1 MIGLSCIQL
10 EPRSA
15 PWITAL
21 STLLYSEKTRK
32 TAGTVRLFVLSMA
45 FSLALL
51 GMMGQA
57 LAQSPTAETLVM
69 EIEGPINPVKE
80 RYLAR
85 SLRQAGESGASLLIM
100 RLDTPGG
107 LLDSTRKMVE
117 MQLESDIPMVVYVA
131 PSGAQAGSAG
141 TFLTAAANVAVM
153 APGTNIGAATPV
165 SGSGEDIGETLANKV
180 TNDAAAL
187 IRSIAQERNRN
198 AEKLEETVRQA
209 ASFTAIEAVDLGIV
223 DFIATDMDDLLR
235 QLDGREVTIRDNS
248 FTLRTEGMEVRDLE
262 KNVLEHF
269 LEFLAN
275 PDVAFLLLTIGGLAV
290 VIELFNPGMIVPG
303 VLGIILLILAFLALG
318 SLPVNWAGVA
328 LIVLAMV
335 LGFLETQF
343 SGFGVLGAAAAIC
356 LILGGFLL
364 FAQLGTP
371 SPTLSPIS
379 VNPWLIVA
387 TASVLCGGLLYLVW
401 AIRKSQK
408 AGRGEDTNRLM
419 GRIGTVV
426 TALAPRGVVRMED
439 GNWTAVS
446 DDDQVINE
454 GSKVIVVGVDDL
466 VLTVIPF
473 DETE

>member
-1 MIGLSCIQL
+1 MDASGTKSGIQASGI
-10 EPRSA
+10 RSRSRMG
-15 PWITAL
+15 PL
-21 STLLYSEKTRK
+21 R
-32 TAGTVRLFVLSMA
+32 VFVLSVA
-45 FSLALL
+45 FSLILL
-51 GMMGQA
+51 GLAGQA
-57 LAQSPTAETLVM
+57 LAQSAPAGALVV
-69 EIEGPINPVKE
+69 EIDGTINPVKE
-80 RYLAR
+80 RYLERALKQAR
-85 SLRQAGESGASLLIM
+85 DSGATLLIV

-117 MQLESDIPMVVYVA
+117 MQLESDVPIVVYVA

-165 SGSGEDIGETLANKV
+165 SASGEDIGETLANKV

-187 IRSIAQERNRN
+187 IRSIAEERNRN
-198 AEKLEETVRQA
+198 GEKLEETVRLGS
-209 ASFTAIEAVDLGIV
+209 SFTATEAVDLGMV
-223 DFIATDMDDLLR
+223 DFIATDTNDLLR
-235 QLDGREVTIRDNS
+235 QLDGRVVTIRS
-248 FTLRTEGMEVRDLE
+248 GPYTLQTEGMATRELE
-262 KNVLEHF
+262 KNLLEHF

-303 VLGIILLILAFLALG
+303 VVGIVLLILAFLALG

-328 LIVLAMV
+328 LIVLALA
-335 LGFLETQF
+335 LGFLETQV
-343 SGFGVLGAAAAIC
+343 SGFGVLGVAAGIC

-364 FAQLGTP
+364 FAQFGTP
-371 SPTLSPIS
+371 SPTLAPVS

-387 TASVLCGGLLYLVW
+387 TASVLAGGLLYLVW

-408 AGRGEDTNRLM
+408 GDRGEDTIQLLGRL
-419 GRIGTVV
+419 GTVI
-426 TALAPRGVVRMED
+426 TELDPRGVVRMED

-446 DDDQVINE
+446 DNDQVIAE
-454 GSKVIVVGVDDL
+454 GEKVIVVGVDDL

-473 DETE
+473 DETN

>member
-1 MIGLSCIQL
+1 MDASGTKSGIQASGI
-10 EPRSA
+10 RSRSRMG
-15 PWITAL
+15 PL
-21 STLLYSEKTRK
+21 R
-32 TAGTVRLFVLSMA
+32 VFVLSVA
-45 FSLALL
+45 FSLILL
-51 GMMGQA
+51 GLAGQA
-57 LAQSPTAETLVM
+57 LAQSAPAGALVV
-69 EIEGPINPVKE
+69 EIDGTINPVKE
-80 RYLAR
+80 RYLERALKQAR
-85 SLRQAGESGASLLIM
+85 DSGATLLIV

-117 MQLESDIPMVVYVA
+117 MQLESVVPTVVYVA

-165 SGSGEDIGETLANKV
+165 SASGEDIGETLANKV

-187 IRSIAQERNRN
+187 IRSIAEERNRN
-198 AEKLEETVRQA
+198 GEKLEETVRLGS
-209 ASFTAIEAVDLGIV
+209 SFTATEAVDLGMV
-223 DFIATDMDDLLR
+223 DFIATDTNDLLR
-235 QLDGREVTIRDNS
+235 QLDGRVVTIRS
-248 FTLRTEGMEVRDLE
+248 GPYTLQTEGMATKELE
-262 KNVLEHF
+262 KNLLEHF

-303 VLGIILLILAFLALG
+303 VVGIVLLILAFLALG

-328 LIVLAMV
+328 LIVLALA
-335 LGFLETQF
+335 LGFLETQV
-343 SGFGVLGAAAAIC
+343 SGFGVLGVAAGIC

-364 FAQLGTP
+364 FAQFGTP
-371 SPTLSPIS
+371 SPTLAPVS

-387 TASVLCGGLLYLVW
+387 TASVLAGGLLYLVW

-408 AGRGEDTNRLM
+408 GDRGEDTIQLLGRL
-419 GRIGTVV
+419 GTVI
-426 TALAPRGVVRMED
+426 TELAPRGVVRMED

-446 DDDQVINE
+446 DNDQVITE
-454 GSKVIVVGVDDL
+454 GEKVIVVGVDDL

-473 DETE
+473 DETN